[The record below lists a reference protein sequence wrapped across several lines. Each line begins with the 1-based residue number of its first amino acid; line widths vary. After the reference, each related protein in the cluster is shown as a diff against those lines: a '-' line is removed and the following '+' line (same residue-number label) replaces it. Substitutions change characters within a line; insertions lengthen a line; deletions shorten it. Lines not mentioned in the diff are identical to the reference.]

1 MNDLTL
7 YKSGVGMSYFKSIFE
22 KSKTKNKMDRLKS
35 IYKIVGKSDNDEI
48 LKKIKSQIQVTK
60 HERNQVMKEIS
71 KKNTQN
77 SFNSRKVVNSMYH
90 GY

>member
-77 SFNSRKVVNSMYH
+77 SFNSSKVVNSMYH

>member
-1 MNDLTL
+1 
-7 YKSGVGMSYFKSIFE
+7 MSYFKSIFE

-77 SFNSRKVVNSMYH
+77 SFNSSKVVNSMYH